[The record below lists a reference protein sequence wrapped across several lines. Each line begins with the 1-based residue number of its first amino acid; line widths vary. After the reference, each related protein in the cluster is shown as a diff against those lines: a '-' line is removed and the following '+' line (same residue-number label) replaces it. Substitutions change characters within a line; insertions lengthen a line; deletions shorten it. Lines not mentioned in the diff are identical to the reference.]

1 MHMAKKKTTKK
12 PAEKRPFKPAD
23 AKPLKPAKPVPP
35 KRDQKPLGALS
46 AASLV
51 LKAAKA
57 PMTCVELIEAMA
69 AKKLWTSPGGKTP
82 ANTLHAA
89 IAKEIKIKGAESRF
103 KKGERGKFE
112 AA

>member
-1 MHMAKKKTTKK
+1 MAKKKTTKK
-12 PAEKRPFKPAD
+12 TTEKRPFKPAD

-51 LKAAKA
+51 LKA
-57 PMTCVELIEAMA
+57 
-69 AKKLWTSPGGKTP
+69 
-82 ANTLHAA
+82 
-89 IAKEIKIKGAESRF
+89 RF